1 MPKQPDNLAAAFAE
15 SVAHLERLARERAS
29 VVEELG
35 ATERDADELAQAQ
48 RVTVGLVSYDRLA
61 VQHRGASAVAG
72 KLRDRRLEIDKQAMS
87 LIRGHLASW
96 HLSAA
101 DQQAER
107 DRLKARWHE
116 LTGGTR

>member
-15 SVAHLERLARERAS
+15 SVAHLERLARERAD
-29 VVEELG
+29 VVAELD
-35 ATERDADELAQAQ
+35 ATERDAAELAQAQ
-48 RVTVGLVSYDRLA
+48 RVAVGLVAFDRLA

-72 KLRDRRLEIDKQAMS
+72 KLRDRRLTIDKQAMAV
-87 LIRGHLASW
+87 IRGHLAAW
-96 HLSAA
+96 HLSAS

-107 DRLKARWHE
+107 DRLKARWQE